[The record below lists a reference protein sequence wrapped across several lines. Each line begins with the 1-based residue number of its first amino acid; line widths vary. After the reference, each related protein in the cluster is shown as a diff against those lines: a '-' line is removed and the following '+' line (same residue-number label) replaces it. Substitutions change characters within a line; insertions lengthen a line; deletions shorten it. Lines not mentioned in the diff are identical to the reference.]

1 MKSPRSYLLLLIIA
15 FVHYRGFA
23 QNNSSPYSILGI
35 GDIEESHFNRVSGM
49 ANTGIAYRS
58 SGYLINNNP
67 AAYSELSDQIFFVEA
82 AARASFI
89 SYYGTAI
96 TSENDQ
102 TRDFAIERFSL
113 GIRVNKF
120 WGSSV
125 GFMPYSTANY
135 SFTGLK
141 SIQGSNISTPADY
154 EGNGGVNQ
162 FYWGNGF
169 KITKHFSIG
178 VNLAYLN
185 GTLSQKETIGS
196 TSVSNQVVTT
206 KDVYLRNFYPSYG
219 MQFYHKL
226 NSKWDFGIG
235 ATYAY
240 KKDLKAEYTS
250 TVTNGTNT
258 TISDNVTKDD
268 YFTLPN
274 TTGVGIAL
282 TKNKKTTFVADYRY
296 QAWSDLNY
304 KGFNYYLQNSSRLS
318 AGIEISK
325 KKQGYQNTVE
335 TVFYQAG
342 LFYSNSYLNVNNE
355 QLKDMGFSIGMGF
368 NSKRNA
374 LGYCFA
380 FEYGIRGTQN
390 SGLIQEKYGRLTIT
404 LSYRDFWLT
413 KGRKYY

>member
-1 MKSPRSYLLLLIIA
+1 MKLYRSYILILIIA
-15 FVHYRGFA
+15 FVHSRGMA

-35 GDIEESHFNRVSGM
+35 GDIEESHFNRTSGM
-49 ANTGIAYRS
+49 ANTGIAYRNN
-58 SGYLINNNP
+58 GYLINNNP
-67 AAYSELSDQIFFVEA
+67 AAYSELNDQVFFVEA
-82 AARASFI
+82 SARGSFI
-89 SYYGTAI
+89 SYYGSAI
-96 TSENDQ
+96 NSENDQ

-113 GIRVNKF
+113 GIRVNKW

-135 SFTGLK
+135 SFTGQK
-141 SIQGSNISTPADY
+141 SIQGSNIFTSADY
-154 EGNGGVNQ
+154 EGSGGVNQ

-169 KITKHFSIG
+169 RITKHFSIG
-178 VNLAYLN
+178 INAAYLN
-185 GTLSQKETIGS
+185 GTLSQKETLGS
-196 TSVSNQVVTT
+196 TTVSDQVVTT
-206 KDVYLRNFYPSYG
+206 KNVYLRNFYPTYG
-219 MQFYHKL
+219 MQYYTKVTK
-226 NSKWDFGIG
+226 KWDLGLG

-240 KKDLKAEYTS
+240 KKSLKAEYTS
-250 TVTNGTNT
+250 TVTNGANT

-274 TTGVGIAL
+274 TTGVGITL
-282 TKNKKTTFVADYRY
+282 KKNKKITFAADYRY

-304 KGFNYYLQNSSRLS
+304 KGFNYYLQNSNRMSVGVELSRR
-318 AGIEISK
+318 
-325 KKQGYQNTVE
+325 KQGYQNSVE

-355 QLKDMGFSIGMGF
+355 QLKDMGLSIGLGF

-390 SGLIQEKYGRLTIT
+390 SGLIQEKYGRFTIT